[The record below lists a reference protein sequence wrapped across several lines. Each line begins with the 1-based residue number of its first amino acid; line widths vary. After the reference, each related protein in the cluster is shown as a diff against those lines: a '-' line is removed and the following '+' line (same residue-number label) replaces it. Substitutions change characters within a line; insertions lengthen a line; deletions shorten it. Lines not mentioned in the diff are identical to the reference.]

1 MEIIPIKT
9 RILQPPNDNLMTAL
23 IDALPELKEGD
34 IIVVS
39 SKVVAIDEGR
49 TVPVEGSDK
58 QALARQEAD
67 YVIERDYWPTP
78 LTVIKNAFIGTAGID
93 ASNAG
98 NHYVLLP
105 KDAFKSAARIRGQL
119 LKKYNIKKLEL

>member
-67 YVIERDYWPTP
+67 YVIERDYWPTRS
-78 LTVIKNAFIGTAGID
+78 L
-93 ASNAG
+93 
-98 NHYVLLP
+98 
-105 KDAFKSAARIRGQL
+105 
-119 LKKYNIKKLEL
+119 